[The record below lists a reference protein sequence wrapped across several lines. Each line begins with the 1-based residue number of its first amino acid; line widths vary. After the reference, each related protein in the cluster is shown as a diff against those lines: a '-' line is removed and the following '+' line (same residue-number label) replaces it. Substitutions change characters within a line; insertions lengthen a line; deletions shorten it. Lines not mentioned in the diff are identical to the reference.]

1 LAGFNIYIIHLSLAR
16 RLSGYKIDFSN
27 FPFQLENE
35 EAQQYTLMLEL
46 LNVSYK
52 ILIEEE
58 KKKELFNDEITLNMF
73 TLSKNLMTKNAQ
85 EGIFYFFSLF
95 SLIFRPRPQ
104 RLFFSSIG
112 GRGCGVCGTS
122 SKSSLFGESIW

>member
-1 LAGFNIYIIHLSLAR
+1 MAGFNIYIIHLAR
-16 RLSGYKIDFSN
+16 LCRDIKIDFSN
-27 FPFQLENE
+27 FLFQLGNE
-35 EAQQYTLMLEL
+35 KAQQYTLMLEL
-46 LNVSYK
+46 LNVSYR
-52 ILIEEE
+52 ILIED
-58 KKKELFNDEITLNMF
+58 KKKRMFNDEITLNMF
-73 TLSKNLMTKNAQ
+73 TLSKILMTRNAQ

-122 SKSSLFGESIW
+122 SNSSLFGESI